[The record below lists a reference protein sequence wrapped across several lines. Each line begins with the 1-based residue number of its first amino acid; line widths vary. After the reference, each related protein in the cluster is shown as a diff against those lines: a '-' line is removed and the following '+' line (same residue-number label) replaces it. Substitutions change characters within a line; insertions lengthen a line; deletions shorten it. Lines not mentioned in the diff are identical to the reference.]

1 MIKVTVYRKHGN
13 IHAFELSGHADSVSE
28 GYDLVCAGVSAVS
41 FGSVNAVIRLCEMEP
56 IIEQAGEEGG
66 YLRMELPDNLTDE
79 TKTKAYLLLEGMMVS
94 LKAIA
99 RDYGKYITISEK

>member
-1 MIKVTVYRKHGN
+1 MIKVAVYRKQGN

-66 YLRMELPDNLTDE
+66 YLRMELPENLTDE
-79 TKTKAYLLLEGMMVS
+79 TKAKAYLLLEGMMVS
-94 LKAIA
+94 LETIA